1 MNEAKALQQLIR
13 STIPLSEAMQFDID
27 FLDGHSIRVNAPL
40 EPNVNIHG
48 TGFAGSIYGVAI
60 LTGWALCQH
69 LINNSGVASELV
81 VGKAEIVYHAPVTG
95 DLFCRCELAQD
106 EVEQFADRLT
116 AGRTAKLPLLVE
128 VGEAP
133 AASLQALFF
142 AKPKQSS

>member
-1 MNEAKALQQLIR
+1 MNEAKALQHTIR
-13 STIPLSEAMQFDID
+13 STIPLSEAMQFGINH
-27 FLDGHSIRVNAPL
+27 LDDRSIRVHAPL
-40 EPNVNIHG
+40 QPNINIHG

-69 LINNSGVASELV
+69 LINNCGVAAELV

-95 DLFCRCELAQD
+95 DLVCRSELATT
-106 EVEQFADRLT
+106 EVEQFADRLN

-142 AKPKQSS
+142 AKLKQPT